1 MVAFRDGV
9 PNYTTEMSTLSH
21 ALIAVSALAG
31 GSAAGGVMRFW
42 VSGVVARR
50 FGETFPWGT
59 MAVNLSGAFA
69 AGWLG
74 ALIIAT
80 RVPDMAVLF
89 LLSGFL
95 GSYTTVSS
103 LSLQTLLLTL
113 EGQRGAALGNLALT
127 VLVGLAA
134 VASGF
139 ALGAV
144 IHA

>member
-1 MVAFRDGV
+1 
-9 PNYTTEMSTLSH
+9 MSTLTQ

-113 EGQRGAALGNLALT
+113 EGQCGAALGNLAFT

-139 ALGAV
+139 ALGAM